1 MTITARGFFFDVL
14 NMFVDFLLTL
24 PQLPFVMAI
33 CAVCAVLGC
42 IRLAFY
48 LFNA

>member
-1 MTITARGFFFDVL
+1 MTITASGFFFDVL

-33 CAVCAVLGC
+33 CGTCAVLGC
-42 IRLAFY
+42 IRLALY
-48 LFNA
+48 LFNS

>member
-1 MTITARGFFFDVL
+1 MNSPALTFFYAVL

-33 CAVCAVLGC
+33 CATCAVLGC
-42 IRLAFY
+42 IRLALY